1 MKSTKTNW
9 IFLKATDLVRFA
21 KHSLSKSERDGQVAS
36 LLFFCFVF
44 KKSKYKYKIQIFII
58 LF

>member
-9 IFLKATDLVRFA
+9 IFLKATDLVRFV
-21 KHSLSKSERDGQVAS
+21 KHSLSKSERDSQVAS

-44 KKSKYKYKIQIFII
+44 KKLKYKYKI
-58 LF
+58 

>member
-9 IFLKATDLVRFA
+9 IFLKATDLVRFV
-21 KHSLSKSERDGQVAS
+21 KHSLSKSERDSQVAS
-36 LLFFCFVF
+36 LLFFCFVL
-44 KKSKYKYKIQIFII
+44 KYKYKIQIFII

>member
-9 IFLKATDLVRFA
+9 IFLKATDLVRLA

-36 LLFFCFVF
+36 LFFCF
-44 KKSKYKYKIQIFII
+44 IF
-58 LF
+58 